1 LLYLKKIFI
10 GNKQLHQFWLHGLL
24 LMAFGVVALTLQ
36 EPLLIAVPFIIV
48 LLPKIVQ
55 YIITQTHQLFWL
67 LLLLLPLS
75 TEINITPSLGL
86 DFPDELIMMLL
97 TGLFLVQLIHQP
109 RSFPI
114 HVLKHPIFLIIVLQL
129 CWMLV
134 CTYYSQN
141 SVLSLK
147 FFLAKIWYIVPFVVL
162 PQYYI
167 QQQSE
172 FKKIALLLLL
182 PMSLVVIQCLIRH
195 ALFNFSFEGIKQT
208 LSPFFRNHVNYSA
221 MLVCLMPIIW
231 YMKKLTSNNHK
242 YYKWLT
248 IGLIVG
254 LVALFFAYSRGA
266 WVALILGILTAFI
279 IYKKWMLK
287 VMMMATIIIAL
298 LIGWLASNQHY
309 VQFAPNYEQT
319 IFHSNLGEHL
329 SSTTSLKDLSN
340 AERFYR
346 WVAGAKMFAAKPIT
360 GFGPNTFY
368 DYYKNYAV
376 DVFKTY
382 VSNNPE
388 HSSVHNYFLLMA
400 LEQGFIGL
408 LLFCILLFSVLMYAQ
423 QLYHQLQHQLYK
435 TVAIAIGVI
444 IAMIA
449 TINMMSDMI
458 ETDKIGGLFWLCVG
472 VLIVLSKELKIEQ
485 ERIA

>member
-1 LLYLKKIFI
+1 MLLLKKIFI
-10 GNKQLHQFWLHGLL
+10 GNNPLQQFWFHGLL
-24 LMAFGVVALTLQ
+24 LMAFGVVALVLQ
-36 EPLLIAVPFIIV
+36 APLLITVPFIIV
-48 LLPKIVQ
+48 LLPKVVQ
-55 YIITQTHQLFWL
+55 YTIAQTHQLFWL

-97 TGLFLVQLIHQP
+97 TGLFLIQVIHQP

-114 HVLKHPIFLIIVLQL
+114 VVLKHPLFLLIVLQL
-129 CWMLV
+129 CWMLI

-147 FFLAKIWYIVPFVVL
+147 FFLAKIWYIIPFVVL
-162 PQYYI
+162 PQYFI
-167 QQQSE
+167 QSQSE

-231 YMKKLTSNNHK
+231 YMRKLTSKNNQ
-242 YYKWLT
+242 YYKWLSA
-248 IGLIVG
+248 GLIVG

-266 WVALILGILTAFI
+266 WVALILGIITAFI

-287 VMMMATIIIAL
+287 VMMMGTIIIAL

-408 LLFCILLFSVLMYAQ
+408 LLFCILLFIVLMYAQ
-423 QLYHQLQHQLYK
+423 QLYHQLQHQVYK
-435 TVAIAIGVI
+435 IVAIATGVI
-444 IAMIA
+444 IVMIA

-458 ETDKIGGLFWLCVG
+458 ETDKIGSLFWLCVG
-472 VLIVLSKELKIEQ
+472 ILIVLSKELKLEQ
-485 ERIA
+485 ESIA

>member
-1 LLYLKKIFI
+1 
-10 GNKQLHQFWLHGLL
+10 
-24 LMAFGVVALTLQ
+24 V
-36 EPLLIAVPFIIV
+36 
-48 LLPKIVQ
+48 
-55 YIITQTHQLFWL
+55 
-67 LLLLLPLS
+67 
-75 TEINITPSLGL
+75 
-86 DFPDELIMMLL
+86 
-97 TGLFLVQLIHQP
+97 
-109 RSFPI
+109 
-114 HVLKHPIFLIIVLQL
+114 
-129 CWMLV
+129 
-134 CTYYSQN
+134 
-141 SVLSLK
+141 
-147 FFLAKIWYIVPFVVL
+147 
-162 PQYYI
+162 
-167 QQQSE
+167 
-172 FKKIALLLLL
+172 
-182 PMSLVVIQCLIRH
+182 
-195 ALFNFSFEGIKQT
+195 
-208 LSPFFRNHVNYSA
+208 
-221 MLVCLMPIIW
+221 
-231 YMKKLTSNNHK
+231 
-242 YYKWLT
+242 
-248 IGLIVG
+248 GLIVG

-287 VMMMATIIIAL
+287 VIMMATIIIAL

-309 VQFAPNYEQT
+309 VQFAPTYEQT